1 MSDNA
6 TLVQCPSCGH
16 ENAAYVD
23 KCIICD
29 FSLVVYRNQLR
40 SRNAAE
46 AKALENDES
55 LAQAGKRLGP
65 LPDSDMLADKKKT
78 KARTGKIAQCLDC
91 GQAYRVGAFVCQNC
105 GVRLPQ
111 DSDEIADQF
120 IDSAVDDETNESLPY
135 IPDDEQTQSVPELD
149 KSINHPMETPA
160 IVVPLLLDEP
170 AHRIPD
176 QCFKFASWM
185 ILRFDVEGYDTP
197 IVIRP
202 LPDKPMLIGRRH
214 ESLPVQPHIDLT
226 AYLMNKHGVSRRHA
240 LLRLRGT
247 RLELQDLASTNGT
260 SINGV
265 RFSPK
270 EVHQLRHQ
278 DIIMIGQIKLRL
290 TFVQR
295 ARSASNGNTEELI

>member
-1 MSDNA
+1 MPKNT
-6 TLVQCPSCGH
+6 TLIQCPSCGH

-29 FSLVVYRNQLR
+29 FSLILYRNQLR

-46 AKALENDES
+46 AQALENDES
-55 LAQAGKRLGP
+55 LVQAGKRLGP
-65 LPDSDMLADKKKT
+65 LPDSDTLVDKQKAKVKT
-78 KARTGKIAQCLDC
+78 GQIAQCPEC
-91 GQAYRVGAFVCQNC
+91 TEPYRAGAYICQNC
-105 GVRLPQ
+105 GARLPQ
-111 DSDEIADQF
+111 ISLEISDDFIEIPD
-120 IDSAVDDETNESLPY
+120 DDETSESPTF
-135 IPDDEQTQSVPELD
+135 IAEEEQTQSVPELND
-149 KSINHPMETPA
+149 ATNHPMETPA
-160 IVVPLLLDEP
+160 VVIPILLDEP
-170 AHRIPD
+170 ARRIPD
-176 QCFKFASWM
+176 QCIKFTPWM
-185 ILRFDVEGYDTP
+185 ILRFDVAGSDTP

-202 LPDKPMLIGRRH
+202 LQDKPMLIGRRH
-214 ESLPVQPHIDLT
+214 ESLPIQPHIDLT
-226 AYLMNKHGVSRRHA
+226 SYLMDRHGVSRRHA

-278 DIIMIGQIKLRL
+278 DIIRIGQIQMRL

-295 ARSASNGNTEELI
+295 VRSASHGHTEELN